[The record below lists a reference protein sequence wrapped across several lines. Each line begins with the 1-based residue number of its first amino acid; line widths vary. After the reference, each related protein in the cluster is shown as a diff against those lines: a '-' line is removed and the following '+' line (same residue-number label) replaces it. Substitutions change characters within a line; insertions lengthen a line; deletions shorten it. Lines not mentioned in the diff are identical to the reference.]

1 MSSSVEDFA
10 SLAVTGDPDRLT
22 PAEVR
27 AELRTWM
34 VRHRDELSGLASLG
48 RDTNEVFDALS
59 RLQRLLYD
67 AGWIRLG
74 WPVELGGIGGSIV
87 LRAVVC
93 EELAAAGYPPPFS
106 FGTQEVLGPAVA
118 RFAPLLL
125 RRCFPGSCAARRR
138 GARAS
143 PSPARGS
150 RVLP

>member
-93 EELAAAGYPPPFS
+93 EEWRALPRSCCGDASPAPARRGDVVPGLLRAPREAAA
-106 FGTQEVLGPAVA
+106 
-118 RFAPLLL
+118 
-125 RRCFPGSCAARRR
+125 SC
-138 GARAS
+138 
-143 PSPARGS
+143 PE
-150 RVLP
+150 RVIRTVN